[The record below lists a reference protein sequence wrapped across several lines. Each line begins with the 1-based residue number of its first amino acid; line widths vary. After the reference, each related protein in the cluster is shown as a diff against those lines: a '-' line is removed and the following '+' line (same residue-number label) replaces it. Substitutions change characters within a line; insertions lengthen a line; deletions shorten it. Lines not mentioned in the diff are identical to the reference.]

1 MSFIIIMLVLLNLW
15 ALITKASV
23 TIVLVVVG
31 LSIGL
36 FRGTRSE
43 KFRDVFNLHKFSY
56 KLESKENKVEFLGAF
71 LVSFLTYQSDFF
83 LDKFYV
89 LNFVLFIAFGIF
101 MYRFLFFNLSS
112 YFKKTN

>member
-1 MSFIIIMLVLLNLW
+1 MSFIIVMLVLLNLW

-23 TIVLVVVG
+23 TLVLVVVG

-56 KLESKENKVEFLGAF
+56 KLKSKENKVEFLGAF
-71 LVSFLTYQSDFF
+71 LTSFLTSQGDFF
-83 LDKFYV
+83 LGKFYV
-89 LNFVLFIAFGIF
+89 LNFILFIAFALF

-112 YFKKTN
+112 YFKKMN